1 MARVKV
7 FECDVCRGSFRR
19 FRQPSI
25 SWALRWGGAMP
36 ESNPVVVWQP
46 PGWRSAIA
54 GVIERPPEEVEH
66 V

>member
-7 FECDVCRGSFRR
+7 FECDVCT
-19 FRQPSI
+19 
-25 SWALRWGGAMP
+25 